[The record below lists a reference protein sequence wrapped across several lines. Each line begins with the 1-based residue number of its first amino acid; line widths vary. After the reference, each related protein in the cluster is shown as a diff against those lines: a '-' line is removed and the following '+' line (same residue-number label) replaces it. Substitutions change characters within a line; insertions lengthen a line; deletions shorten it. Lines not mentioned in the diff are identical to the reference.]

1 MGDPSERNGHGA
13 LTRVLFCGPYWP
25 ASTNY
30 TREYLQDYP
39 FIQVGGALY
48 MVLCKR
54 NAAACIC
61 SLIWIWMYW
70 LSFIYNLVYTVAICL
85 MLPNFEV
92 WISIYIQL
100 MLWAKIA
107 VQSCLPCNHYQ
118 RSWKIYRCTLLFTLS
133 MYQISSSNP
142 SYIKRDKNINFCP
155 IWIIKKW

>member
-1 MGDPSERNGHGA
+1 MAGAIVGRLGRHPTSLLLLTLPRHAAAHHRLHSPSSSQVARAGLPGQYSKMGDPSERNGHGA

-61 SLIWIWMYW
+61 SLI
-70 LSFIYNLVYTVAICL
+70 
-85 MLPNFEV
+85 
-92 WISIYIQL
+92 
-100 MLWAKIA
+100 
-107 VQSCLPCNHYQ
+107 
-118 RSWKIYRCTLLFTLS
+118 
-133 MYQISSSNP
+133 
-142 SYIKRDKNINFCP
+142 
-155 IWIIKKW
+155 